1 MSRNKILANIRK
13 NIQITDK
20 IPLPEPIH
28 VGRVPLIPTPHNNNT
43 DINHIQTNIPNSTTP
58 TSGTGDP
65 DLRTSTNAF
74 IDAVKNVGGE
84 CIILKNGTAMS
95 GSGEPDL
102 REYFDGTE
110 PTILHAHFGVIENGA
125 CWIDHHPE
133 DDRTRYTLPEH
144 LAILLPHNALVPT
157 MHEAYARIEELGIDD
172 FGLFLSGPSK
182 TADIE
187 QALVIGAQGAISTK
201 VFLV

>member
-1 MSRNKILANIRK
+1 MDVFIEAVRS
-13 NIQITDK
+13 
-20 IPLPEPIH
+20 
-28 VGRVPLIPTPHNNNT
+28 VGGECIVLDNG
-43 DINHIQTNIPNSTTP
+43 TNV
-58 TSGTGDP
+58 SGTGDP
-65 DLRTSTNAF
+65 DLR
-74 IDAVKNVGGE
+74 
-84 CIILKNGTAMS
+84 
-95 GSGEPDL
+95 
-102 REYFDGTE
+102 EYFDDQT
-110 PTILHAHFGVIENGA
+110 PTVLHAHFGVIENGA
-125 CWIDHHPE
+125 CWIEHRPG

-144 LAILLPHNALVPT
+144 LAILLPHDALVPT